1 MSHTLSPYR
10 AACQHRAATIL
21 QDAQKVHAKRSA
33 NCTDAGIARRWGQ
46 PAVGNEP
53 AKPLAESYVARLF
66 DPESGKAATLRDV
79 IALPPEL
86 ARDVLLRALASLED
100 AEAQS
105 PEETLGDIVIK
116 AGELT
121 GVLRADRIKDGVLNE
136 FEAHRDHFAALATVA
151 IRGYLAAD
159 GRAAKGG
166 GK

>member
-1 MSHTLSPYR
+1 
-10 AACQHRAATIL
+10 
-21 QDAQKVHAKRSA
+21 
-33 NCTDAGIARRWGQ
+33 
-46 PAVGNEP
+46 
-53 AKPLAESYVARLF
+53 
-66 DPESGKAATLRDV
+66 V

-86 ARDVLLRALASLED
+86 ARDVLLRALASLEG